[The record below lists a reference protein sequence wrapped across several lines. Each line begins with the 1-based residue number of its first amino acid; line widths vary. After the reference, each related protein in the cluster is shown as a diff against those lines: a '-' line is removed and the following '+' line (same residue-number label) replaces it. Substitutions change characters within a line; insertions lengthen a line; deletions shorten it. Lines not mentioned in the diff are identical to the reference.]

1 MSESR
6 FEAGL
11 RDFSRELFGSATKS
25 PMDVLRAR
33 LLPLLEAAEG
43 IKHWHDWGKDNEGM
57 VVSAEHVHKLWKEL
71 SSWQGK

>member
-33 LLPLLEAAEG
+33 LLPLLEAAE
-43 IKHWHDWGKDNEGM
+43 DLTRMSTNLYNEDY
-57 VVSAEHVHKLWKEL
+57 ERLKKLKGEL